1 MKPQEW
7 SIRETD
13 GRIELVHGHLAI
25 VLASVPASDPTEAGK
40 IRREMEQQTAG
51 LYVTRIPPD
60 VLTDY
65 FLRAARHTAEAPKPK
80 KKPARKPKARTATG
94 PTARKAPAPI
104 QPKAKTQPTPKP
116 EPEIHRTMAL
126 DVCTRKLGAVKLAA
140 VINRDTNQT
149 IARAKLNNMKE
160 LPRLRLVLFMRIGA
174 RDEWPKDEVQKLFYA
189 AVEHVNKWPDQ

>member
-13 GRIELVHGHLAI
+13 GQIELVHGHLAI

-80 KKPARKPKARTATG
+80 KKP
-94 PTARKAPAPI
+94 TARKAPKQAKPI
-104 QPKAKTQPTPKP
+104 AKTPPKAKTQPTPKP
-116 EPEIHRTMAL
+116 EPEIHRTIAL